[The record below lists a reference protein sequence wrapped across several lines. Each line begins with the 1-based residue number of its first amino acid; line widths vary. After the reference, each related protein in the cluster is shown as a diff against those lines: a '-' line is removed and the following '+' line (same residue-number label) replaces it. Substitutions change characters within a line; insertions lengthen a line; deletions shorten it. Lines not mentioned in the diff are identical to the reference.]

1 MTFLKKFPRTFHR
14 ARFLLQFAFTQV
26 TKLTFCKRCFFCR
39 PYPLPNDSP
48 SHCYDIP
55 SFVIDDD
62 KTKNGY
68 NLDNNVA
75 STSRQANANG
85 ASTTPKM
92 PKSFTT
98 TFSETIQQQ
107 QQQSNSSP
115 STDLYPANKSTS
127 DTDNVS
133 GIITAR
139 CLNKNASLDDDN
151 LGNKT
156 YKPSVTTSFSM
167 NEFEPPYSTSSYHH
181 QHPNAYQ
188 YHHYR
193 NQCQDISKEDL
204 QRLMSAVS
212 FGYGLFQLSVSLLP
226 PNLLKLISFFGF
238 EGDRR
243 TGITC
248 LKHSRQSDDMRAP
261 LAT

>member
-1 MTFLKKFPRTFHR
+1 MSILKKC
-14 ARFLLQFAFTQV
+14 V
-26 TKLTFCKRCFFCR
+26 NCR

-68 NLDNNVA
+68 NLDKDVA
-75 STSRQANANG
+75 STSRQA
-85 ASTTPKM
+85 STSTTVAPSSVVTPKM
-92 PKSFTT
+92 PKSYTT
-98 TFSETIQQQ
+98 TFSETIQ

-115 STDLYPANKSTS
+115 STDLYPANNSSTT
-127 DTDNVS
+127 DTDNAS
-133 GIITAR
+133 SDIITAR
-139 CLNKNASLDDDN
+139 CLNKNASLDDN
-151 LGNKT
+151 LVNNG
-156 YKPSVTTSFSM
+156 YKQSVTTSYSM
-167 NEFEPPYSTSSYHH
+167 NEFEAPFSSSSSYHH
-181 QHPNAYQ
+181 HPNAYQ
-188 YHHYR
+188 QHHYR
-193 NQCQDISKEDL
+193 QQCQDISKEDL

>member
-1 MTFLKKFPRTFHR
+1 M
-14 ARFLLQFAFTQV
+14 
-26 TKLTFCKRCFFCR
+26 
-39 PYPLPNDSP
+39 
-48 SHCYDIP
+48 
-55 SFVIDDD
+55 IDDD

-75 STSRQANANG
+75 STSRQA
-85 ASTTPKM
+85 ASASAAAPSSTSITPKM
-92 PKSFTT
+92 PKSYTT

-107 QQQSNSSP
+107 QSSP
-115 STDLYPANKSTS
+115 STDLYPANNSTS

-139 CLNKNASLDDDN
+139 FLNKNASLDDN
-151 LGNKT
+151 LGNKG
-156 YKPSVTTSFSM
+156 YKHSVTTSYSL
-167 NEFEPPYSTSSYHH
+167 NEFEPPLSSSSYHN

-188 YHHYR
+188 YHQYR
-193 NQCQDISKEDL
+193 SQCQNISKEDL